1 MYSLPSW
8 SLENVYHEQDIRWQ
22 DLFFILSFFLLDMG
36 ITNVN
41 IGFGGWVVCLETVVS
56 WRFCSVVAGEFCFME
71 IDLNLLI
78 RN

>member
-1 MYSLPSW
+1 MCIMNKTLGGKIYFS
-8 SLENVYHEQDIRWQ
+8 
-22 DLFFILSFFLLDMG
+22 FIPSFFLLEIG

-41 IGFGGWVVCLETVVS
+41 IGFGGWVVCLETVVG
-56 WRFCSVVAGEFCFME
+56 WRFCSVVVGEFCFME